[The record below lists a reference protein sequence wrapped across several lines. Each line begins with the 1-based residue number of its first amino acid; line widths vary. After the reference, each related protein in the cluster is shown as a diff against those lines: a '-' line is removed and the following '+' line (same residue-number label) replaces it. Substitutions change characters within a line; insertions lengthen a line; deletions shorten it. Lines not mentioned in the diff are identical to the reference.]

1 MSDSISDIHF
11 DIVLFIVLWK
21 TCVISP
27 FLLYFSWSLQQMIMK
42 WKAKWIILI
51 YSDYSLEWTKHL
63 YQYRLLFLE
72 EILLEKKKLSSF
84 FLSQTFDKCF
94 LGSSETAD
102 ANRVFCGQMTA
113 VYLFN
118 EALNAAQIF
127 AIYQLGL
134 GYKVLI
140 YLLFIA

>member
-1 MSDSISDIHF
+1 MDRTHTNIDCYFWRRYIS
-11 DIVLFIVLWK
+11 LFFCNK
-21 TCVISP
+21 TFC
-27 FLLYFSWSLQQMIMK
+27 
-42 WKAKWIILI
+42 
-51 YSDYSLEWTKHL
+51 
-63 YQYRLLFLE
+63 
-72 EILLEKKKLSSF
+72 

-113 VYLFN
+113 VYLFS

-134 GYKVLI
+134 GYKVLYVLFPAYTVLVDLDLKVVVHGAA
-140 YLLFIA
+140 YLGY